1 MRRYKMTTRY
11 HINHDGKIYPC
22 RAKVLKCPYSE
33 SLHSED
39 KVELYYK
46 LLVENKGEV
55 EIPLEANDEIRDKD
69 RLLNLSTLSDELEKS
84 NSPVELIVHTLREGL
99 DRMSMI
105 DIEKSTMDL
114 RHEIDNESEEV
125 YDLIVR
131 GISVPANVPEKI
143 SLDARIKFEV
153 RDGGI
158 LNYQG
163 SEMGFERMRN
173 KIARKDY
180 KEYKRLKEGLNEF
193 NFEESH
199 EWMTRDF
206 ERFTR
211 DLNTSKMMTQP
222 IFFGNLE
229 QARET
234 IKNMDEHELLSA
246 YDDYSI
252 TNREIKESVKE
263 TNNFKYNRRRD
274 LSKEANDSLQTW
286 YDRNREI
293 YKSWRI
299 NSSIRILLSIEIGE
313 EIDRR
318 EVGRQDKRSV
328 DSLLKGERKE

>member
-1 MRRYKMTTRY
+1 MTTMY
-11 HINHDGKIYPC
+11 HINQDGKIYPC
-22 RAKVLKCPYSE
+22 RATVMRCPYSE

-46 LLVENKGEV
+46 LLVENEGEV
-55 EIPLEANDEIRDKD
+55 EIPLEASEEIRVKD

-105 DIEKSTMDL
+105 NIEKSTMDL
-114 RHEIDNESEEV
+114 RHEIDDESEEV
-125 YDLIVR
+125 YDLIIR
-131 GISVPANVPEKI
+131 GISVPANVPEEI

-234 IKNMDEHELLSA
+234 MKNMDKHELHSA

-252 TNREIKESVKE
+252 TNKEIDESVKE
-263 TNNFKYNRRRD
+263 TDYFIYNRRED
-274 LSKEANDSLQTW
+274 LSRAANDSLQTW

-293 YKSWRI
+293 YGSWKI
-299 NSSIRILLSIEIGE
+299 NSSIRILLSTELAKE
-313 EIDRR
+313 VDRR
-318 EVGRQDKRSV
+318 DGFRSEKRSI
-328 DSLLKGERKE
+328 DSRIKIESE